1 MAIAKQLRL
10 LVIGSLLTAAI
21 AKPVHSR
28 LDSGDDDDTP
38 LPLVIW
44 HGKRAFCRPIKQ
56 ADRC

>member
-28 LDSGDDDDTP
+28 LDDGDDDDTP

-44 HGKRAFCRPIKQ
+44 HGKHAFLRPT
-56 ADRC
+56 